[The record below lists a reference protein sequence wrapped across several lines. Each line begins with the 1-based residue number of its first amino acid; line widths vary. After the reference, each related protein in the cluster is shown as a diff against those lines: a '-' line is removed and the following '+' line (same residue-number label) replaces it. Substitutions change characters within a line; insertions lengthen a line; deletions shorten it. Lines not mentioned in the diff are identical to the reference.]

1 MRLAQ
6 QMQTFHNLNSMPPRT
21 IAVEGPAAS
30 GKSTIGRLLA
40 ARLGYTFLDS
50 GILYR
55 FIAQNVLLQGVSPDD
70 EARVTDL
77 ANKLDLALPIA
88 KATDGNGGH
97 AMIDLQGLR
106 APEIDQLVPIVA
118 RYPGVRET
126 VRGLQRAAASR
137 GRIVIAG
144 RDIGTVVLP
153 DADLKV
159 FLSVSVEER
168 ARRRYAEQRRSGE
181 QATMASTLEDLR
193 KRDALDK
200 DREISPM
207 KRADDAIVVDADLA
221 TPDEIVKSIIEKL
234 TPVAGT
240 LT

>member
-1 MRLAQ
+1 
-6 QMQTFHNLNSMPPRT
+6 
-21 IAVEGPAAS
+21 
-30 GKSTIGRLLA
+30 
-40 ARLGYTFLDS
+40 
-50 GILYR
+50 
-55 FIAQNVLLQGVSPDD
+55 
-70 EARVTDL
+70 
-77 ANKLDLALPIA
+77 
-88 KATDGNGGH
+88 
-97 AMIDLQGLR
+97 MIDLQGLR